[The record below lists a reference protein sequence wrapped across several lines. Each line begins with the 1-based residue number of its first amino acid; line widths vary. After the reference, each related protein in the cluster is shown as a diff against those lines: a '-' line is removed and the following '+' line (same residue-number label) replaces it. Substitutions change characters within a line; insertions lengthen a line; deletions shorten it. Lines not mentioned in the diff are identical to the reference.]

1 MAKRNRRAK
10 GKRAGLAPQT
20 NVINADLW
28 QKHINAKLTPAKQ
41 QALNRIVVAGM
52 KVMFDK
58 QTHQMMLK
66 ELDAPGDIVQ
76 KLAEAATRLMIML
89 FHNSNGS
96 MPQDL
101 IIPAGGVLIAKA
113 CEFLNQTGETVT
125 EQQFGQAMASMS
137 KLIVKAASSPNDQ
150 AAAPG
155 APTPAAP
162 NPLNQGAT
170 P

>member
-1 MAKRNRRAK
+1 
-10 GKRAGLAPQT
+10 
-20 NVINADLW
+20 
-28 QKHINAKLTPAKQ
+28 
-41 QALNRIVVAGM
+41 
-52 KVMFDK
+52 
-58 QTHQMMLK
+58 
-66 ELDAPGDIVQ
+66 
-76 KLAEAATRLMIML
+76 
-89 FHNSNGS
+89 

-155 APTPAAP
+155 ATAPTPAAP

>member
-1 MAKRNRRAK
+1 MDK
-10 GKRAGLAPQT
+10 PT
-20 NVINADLW
+20 S
-28 QKHINAKLTPAKQ
+28 
-41 QALNRIVVAGM
+41 ALNLSAIRSGIKLPPELEEMYQRVVIAGM

-101 IIPAGGVLIAKA
+101 IIPAGGILIAKA

-125 EQQFGQAMASMS
+125 EQQFGQAMTAMT
-137 KLIVKAASSPNDQ
+137 KLIMKVA
-150 AAAPG
+150 G
-155 APTPAAP
+155 APDKGATPAQPTAQP